1 MIFDTDVL
9 IWIFRGNAKA
19 ARALDRTDQRAVSV
33 VTYMELLQGARD
45 KREVKAIKS
54 FLVDMGFSVLPLSEN
69 IGHRASIYMEEY
81 NLSTSI
87 SMADALIAAA
97 AIEAN
102 QQLFTT
108 NDKHYKAIKE
118 LDIKR
123 FRP

>member
-9 IWIFRGNAKA
+9 IWVLRGNAKA
-19 ARALDRTDQRAVSV
+19 ALALDNADQRSISV

-81 NLSTSI
+81 NLATSI
-87 SMADALIAAA
+87 SMGDALIAAA

-102 QQLFTT
+102 QQLITG
-108 NDKHYKAIKE
+108 NDKHYKAVKE